1 MDIRY
6 NEQNR
11 IANYKNIAFIF
22 ITIFILIVRKSDS
35 LANPQLWA
43 EDGVIFFAQQYEY
56 GAAAIFTPY
65 AGYLHIVPRI
75 IAALANAFFSYAN
88 IPTVYNYTSL
98 FITIIVVAHCF
109 SPRLQLPLKPLL
121 AFSMVLVPQ
130 ALNEVFLNITNLQWI
145 LCILLVLVLLKDAPN
160 SKYGNY
166 ALQICTDFCII
177 LFAGL
182 TGPFMIIMFPFFAWK
197 YFNIKKIYG
206 KILLMMAFCT
216 ASIQLFYIVSSTA
229 FVQEGSM
236 LNLDIFISVFG
247 RKMFG
252 GLFFGKSLIYSDAF
266 FVCFSSLIFF
276 TILLFLSYKKSPTDR
291 YITKMVFMIL
301 SISVGILGTVIMKC
315 SLDTPIF
322 IASRYFY
329 VPYVLIAWSLILC
342 LNQDGI
348 WKNIFVIVSLLLIPI
363 STVSI
368 GIQTKMIDYNW
379 KYYSSL
385 IGTKTIVDIPINPH
399 WSITLHNKNK

>member
-1 MDIRY
+1 
-6 NEQNR
+6 
-11 IANYKNIAFIF
+11 
-22 ITIFILIVRKSDS
+22 
-35 LANPQLWA
+35 
-43 EDGVIFFAQQYEY
+43 
-56 GAAAIFTPY
+56 
-65 AGYLHIVPRI
+65 
-75 IAALANAFFSYAN
+75 
-88 IPTVYNYTSL
+88 
-98 FITIIVVAHCF
+98 
-109 SPRLQLPLKPLL
+109 
-121 AFSMVLVPQ
+121 
-130 ALNEVFLNITNLQWI
+130 
-145 LCILLVLVLLKDAPN
+145 
-160 SKYGNY
+160 
-166 ALQICTDFCII
+166 
-177 LFAGL
+177 
-182 TGPFMIIMFPFFAWK
+182 
-197 YFNIKKIYG
+197 
-206 KILLMMAFCT
+206 MAFCT